1 MDSLN
6 MLVVILAVI
15 GGCLVS
21 DVGSLRSRAAQKK
34 AERDASLT
42 GVAGSWVGSD
52 AGADALARR
61 YNVQFIV
68 GGWIFIACAVGVF
81 LVVRVMG

>member
-1 MDSLN
+1 MDGLN
-6 MLVVILAVI
+6 VLVLILAVI
-15 GGCLVS
+15 GGLLVS

-42 GVAGSWVGSD
+42 GLAGSWVDSD
-52 AGADALARR
+52 AGAGALARR

-81 LVVRVMG
+81 LGARVMG